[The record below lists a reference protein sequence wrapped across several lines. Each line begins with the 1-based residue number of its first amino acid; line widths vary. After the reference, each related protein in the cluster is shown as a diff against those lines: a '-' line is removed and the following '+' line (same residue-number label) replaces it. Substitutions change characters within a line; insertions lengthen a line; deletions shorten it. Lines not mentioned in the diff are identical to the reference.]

1 MRSRLL
7 SVGALV
13 FLLGAPAPMAAQRDT
28 VLTVASYLDLET
40 VSDPQLSPDGKQII
54 FTRRFVNTREDRW
67 ETALWIMDADGGR
80 QRFLTK
86 GSGPRWSPD
95 GTRILYLAAGEPAGT
110 QLFVRWMDAEGAT
123 SQVTRLDE
131 TPKDPKWSPDG
142 KSIVFGRFVAT
153 PSRWSIPLPA
163 APAGARWDEG
173 PRVIEDLHYRQ
184 DYAGFMR
191 RGFVHLFTV
200 PAEGG
205 SARQLTFGNWNV
217 GSRFDGLEAAVNF
230 DFTPDG
236 RTIVFDG
243 WQGNWD
249 AVYRRSHIY
258 ALDVA
263 SGAVRQ
269 VTRTEGELDEPSRLA

>member
-123 SQVTRLDE
+123 SQVT
-131 TPKDPKWSPDG
+131 
-142 KSIVFGRFVAT
+142 
-153 PSRWSIPLPA
+153 
-163 APAGARWDEG
+163 
-173 PRVIEDLHYRQ
+173 
-184 DYAGFMR
+184 
-191 RGFVHLFTV
+191 
-200 PAEGG
+200 
-205 SARQLTFGNWNV
+205 
-217 GSRFDGLEAAVNF
+217 
-230 DFTPDG
+230 
-236 RTIVFDG
+236 
-243 WQGNWD
+243 
-249 AVYRRSHIY
+249 
-258 ALDVA
+258 
-263 SGAVRQ
+263 
-269 VTRTEGELDEPSRLA
+269 